1 MKTRR
6 QTVALLSGIIIA
18 VALSMMPVATLWADS
33 PKAAAP
39 PPPLRAELQAAY
51 GQLPLSFEANQ
62 GQVDPHVQFL
72 TRGHGHTLF
81 LTPSDAVLALRTDEA
96 KGAGREGE
104 PIRASLPTTHLL
116 PHARRSG

>member
-6 QTVALLSGIIIA
+6 QAVALLSGIIIA
-18 VALSMMPVATLWADS
+18 VALSMMPAATLWADP

-39 PPPLRAELQAAY
+39 PLPSMANVQASY

-72 TRGHGHTLF
+72 TRGRGHTLL
-81 LTPSDAVLALRTDEA
+81 LTPSDAMSAE
-96 KGAGREGE
+96 
-104 PIRASLPTTHLL
+104 
-116 PHARRSG
+116 